1 MVRMI
6 ERLYLESINDRLL
19 DSDAVALLGPRQV
32 GKTTLA
38 RSILRDRGE
47 DAVYLDLESAAD
59 RRKLSDPEA
68 YLAAH
73 TDKLVI
79 LDEIQ
84 RAPELF
90 PILRG
95 QIDARRQQGRVGG
108 HFLILGSASM
118 ELLRQSSESLAG
130 RISQIELPPLQPQ
143 ELYAASDHKMES
155 SGVADTSV
163 ALEVDVDAPSTTQIQ
178 QAVEALWLRGGFPK
192 SYLARNDAASIR
204 WRLDFI
210 RTYLERDM
218 PQFGLRVAAD
228 PMEKFWRMLA
238 HDQGGEFTAERFA
251 DGLDV
256 TGKTAKHYL
265 SILEKLLLVRTLG
278 PWASSGTRRLIKKPK
293 VYVRDPGLLHALL
306 DIRSHDQLLGHPIVG
321 KSWEGFVIEALIHS
335 SGDNTPAYFYRS
347 AGGAELDLIL
357 EFSGENRWA
366 IEIKKSTAP
375 SLRRRFYEAADD
387 IKAARRIVVHGG
399 PESFPM
405 PQGVEAM
412 SLRDAIAA
420 VRAVG
425 FGGL

>member
-1 MVRMI
+1 MI
-6 ERLYLESINDRLL
+6 ERLYLQTLEDRLV

-38 RSILRDRGE
+38 HTILRRRGE
-47 DAVYLDLESAAD
+47 NAVYLDLESDAD

-68 YLAAH
+68 YLSAH
-73 TDKLVI
+73 ADRLVI

-84 RAPELF
+84 RVPELF
-90 PILRG
+90 PVLRG
-95 QIDARRQQGRVGG
+95 QIDMRRQQGRVGG

-143 ELYAASDHKMES
+143 ELFAQTTSLTNIGALNMADPAAE
-155 SGVADTSV
+155 G
-163 ALEVDVDAPSTTQIQ
+163 EVDQRKPLELLQDI
-178 QAVEALWLRGGFPK
+178 ENLWHRGGFPK
-192 SYLARNDAASIR
+192 SYLARNDAASLR

-228 PMEKFWRMLA
+228 PMENFWRMLA
-238 HDQGGEFTAERFA
+238 NDQGGEFTAERFA

-265 SILEKLLLVRTLG
+265 AVLEKLLLVRTLG
-278 PWASSGTRRLIKKPK
+278 AWASSGTRRLIKKPK

-306 DIRSHDQLLGHPIVG
+306 GIRSHDQLLGNRVVG
-321 KSWEGFVIEALIHS
+321 KSWEGFVIEALIHAAGS
-335 SGDNTPAYFYRS
+335 DTPAFFYRS
-347 AGGAELDLIL
+347 AGGAELDLVL
-357 EFSGENRWA
+357 EFSGAERWA

-375 SLRRRFYEAADD
+375 SLRRGFHAAAED
-387 IKAARRIVVHGG
+387 IKATRKIVIHAG
-399 PESFPM
+399 PEAFPM
-405 PQGVEAM
+405 SQNVHALP
-412 SLRDAIAA
+412 LRDAIRAA
-420 VRAVG
+420 RQAG